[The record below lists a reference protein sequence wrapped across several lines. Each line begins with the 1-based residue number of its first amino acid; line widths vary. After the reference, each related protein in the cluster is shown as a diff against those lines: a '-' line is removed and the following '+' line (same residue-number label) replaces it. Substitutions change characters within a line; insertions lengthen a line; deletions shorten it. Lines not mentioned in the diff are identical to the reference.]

1 MSSVVA
7 KDIVVDFPVYGTG
20 HRSFKSTVI
29 RAATGG
35 ALAQAGNDRV
45 VVRALDGL
53 SFKFKE
59 GDRVGLL
66 GHNGSGKSTLL
77 RVVAGAYEPVSGSI
91 SVQGTITSMLTITLG
106 IDYEA
111 TGYENIFLLGAVM
124 GQSRQQMRERLDDI
138 CNFAELGEF
147 IYIPL
152 RTYSSGM
159 VMRLAFAVATSTP
172 ADIVLMDEWL
182 SVGDQDFVQKAQARL
197 GAMLDS
203 ARMFFLASHNEDLI
217 RRNCNWLLRLEHGK
231 MAALEPIG
239 GLVNL
244 SPGEVHR

>member
-1 MSSVVA
+1 MSAVIAENV
-7 KDIVVDFPVYGTG
+7 VVDFPIYGTR
-20 HRSFKSTVI
+20 HRSFKSTVL

-35 ALAQAGNDRV
+35 SLAQAGRDRV
-45 VVRALDGL
+45 VIRALDGL
-53 SFKFKE
+53 TFKFSE

-66 GHNGSGKSTLL
+66 GHNGAGKSTLL

-91 SVQGTITSMLTITLG
+91 SVQGTITSMLSITLG

-138 CNFAELGEF
+138 CDFADLGEF
-147 IYIPL
+147 IHIPL

-172 ADIVLMDEWL
+172 ADIVLMEEWL
-182 SVGDQDFVQKAQARL
+182 SVGDHDFAQKAQARL
-197 GAMLDS
+197 GAVLDK
-203 ARMFFLASHNEDLI
+203 ATILFLASHNEALI
-217 RRNCNWLLRLEHGK
+217 RKNCNWLLRLEHGK
-231 MAALEPIG
+231 MVALEPIKE
-239 GLVNL
+239 
-244 SPGEVHR
+244 SS

>member
-1 MSSVVA
+1 MSSVIA
-7 KDIVVDFPVYGTG
+7 KDIVVDFPIYGTR
-20 HRSFKSTVI
+20 HRSFKSTVL

-35 ALAQAGNDRV
+35 SLARASDDRV

-53 SFKFKE
+53 TFKFQE

-77 RVVAGAYEPVSGSI
+77 RVVAGAYEPVSGNI
-91 SVQGTITSMLTITLG
+91 SVQGSIASMLNVTLG
-106 IDYEA
+106 MDHEA

-124 GQSRQQMRERLDDI
+124 GQSKQQMRERLDDI
-138 CNFAELGEF
+138 CSFAELGEF

-182 SVGDQDFVQKAQARL
+182 SVGDQDFAHKAQARL

-203 ARMFFLASHNEDLI
+203 AKIFFLASHNENLI
-217 RRNCNWLLRLEHGK
+217 RRNCNWALRLEHGK
-231 MAALEPIG
+231 MVSLEPIRE
-239 GLVNL
+239 N
-244 SPGEVHR
+244 S

>member
-1 MSSVVA
+1 MSSVIAQDV
-7 KDIVVDFPVYGTG
+7 VVDFPVYGTA
-20 HRSFKSTVI
+20 HRSLKTSVL

-35 ALAQAGNDRV
+35 AFAPDGNDRV

-53 SFKFKE
+53 TFNFHE
-59 GDRVGLL
+59 GDRVGLV

-91 SVQGTITSMLTITLG
+91 AVQGTVTSMLSITLG

-138 CNFAELGEF
+138 CSFAELGEF

-159 VMRLAFAVATSTP
+159 VMRLAFAVVTSTP

-182 SVGDQDFVQKAQARL
+182 SVGDQDFAQKAQARL

-203 ARMFFLASHNEDLI
+203 AKIFFLASHNETLV
-217 RRNCNWLLRLEHGK
+217 RKNCNWVLRLEHGK
-231 MAALEPIG
+231 MAALEAIG
-239 GLVNL
+239 GQA
-244 SPGEVHR
+244 

>member
-1 MSSVVA
+1 MSSVIA
-7 KDIVVDFPVYGTG
+7 KDVVVDFPVYGTG
-20 HRSFKSTVI
+20 HRSFRSAVL

-35 ALAQAGNDRV
+35 ALARAGGDRV

-53 SFKFKE
+53 TFNFKE

-91 SVQGTITSMLTITLG
+91 SVNGNITSMLSITLG

-111 TGYENIFLLGAVM
+111 TGYENIFLLGAVL
-124 GQSRQQMRERLDDI
+124 GQSRQQMRERFDDI
-138 CNFAELGEF
+138 CSFAELGEF

-159 VMRLAFAVATSTP
+159 VMRLAFAIVTSTP

-182 SVGDQDFVQKAQARL
+182 SVGDRDFAHKAQARL
-197 GAMLDS
+197 EAMLDR
-203 ARMFFLASHNEDLI
+203 AKIFFLASHNENLI
-217 RRNCNWLLRLEHGK
+217 RKNCNWVLRLEHGK
-231 MAALEPIG
+231 MVALEP
-239 GLVNL
+239 V
-244 SPGEVHR
+244 GERS